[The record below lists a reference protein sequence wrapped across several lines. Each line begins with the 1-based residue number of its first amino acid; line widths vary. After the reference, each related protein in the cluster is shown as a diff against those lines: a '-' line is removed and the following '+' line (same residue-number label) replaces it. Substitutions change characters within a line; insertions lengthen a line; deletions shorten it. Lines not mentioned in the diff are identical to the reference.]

1 MRILKTVTVIF
12 VAMLL
17 VMCMLFM
24 YLFFSAEVTVEV
36 TGSQSISA
44 ATVSSFSALKTS
56 IDEETFIGT
65 IYNKPAKWHGASEY
79 AYVTYNL
86 NVKNGCLVPIEMIEV
101 QIVPLPEDVV
111 QLGNMQEF
119 SLSAKTDG
127 ELTASLLTHAGGSPA
142 REMIVSYYVWGISF
156 QQRIVAGN

>member
-1 MRILKTVTVIF
+1 MKLLKTVAIIF

-17 VMCMLFM
+17 VMCLLFT

-44 ATVSSFSALKTS
+44 AAVPTFSELKST

-65 IYNKPAKWHGASEY
+65 IYNKPDKWRDASEY
-79 AYVTYNL
+79 VYLTYNL

-101 QIVPLPEDVV
+101 QIVPMPNDVV
-111 QLGNMQEF
+111 QLGNMQDF

-127 ELTASLLTHAGGSPA
+127 DLSASLLTTTGVSSA

-156 QQRIVAGN
+156 QQRIMAGK